1 MKHRFEEVGLPGC
14 VACHGAHDIGT
25 VSDTMVGMTPGAV
38 CLRCHENGKY
48 GATLAGADA
57 ARALRAGLDELKEK
71 IAEAQEKIAEADR
84 LGMEVRGPRFD
95 LRKATDALTAARV
108 AIHSFS
114 VPPVQ
119 ASLAQGTEVAD
130 EVLQRA
136 DAALAEHTS
145 RRVWLATSLVPIVLV
160 VLVLL
165 LYIRS
170 MPPGDYSPSKRG
182 VS

>member
-1 MKHRFEEVGLPGC
+1 
-14 VACHGAHDIGT
+14 
-25 VSDTMVGMTPGAV
+25 
-38 CLRCHENGKY
+38 
-48 GATLAGADA
+48 
-57 ARALRAGLDELKEK
+57 LDELKEK